1 MYECH
6 TKSNGAARVDTW
18 AALKWHVNK
27 SDAEKLVNKLETNMR
42 DLSLSLILINM
53 YVPHINAMNEADE
66 DYHREVTAEIRNVG
80 LETMRSVERLE
91 RAMLDQRAE
100 DMARNIAGRM
110 QPIIP
115 SQRAQIKTRRQL
127 VWFALGLIIPS
138 GEYACLSFS

>member
-1 MYECH
+1 
-6 TKSNGAARVDTW
+6 
-18 AALKWHVNK
+18 
-27 SDAEKLVNKLETNMR
+27 
-42 DLSLSLILINM
+42 M

-127 VWFALGLIIPS
+127 VWATYEGNWSEVYKILDEAENVYGQWWINCTKPAIVGNDYVPS
-138 GEYACLSFS
+138 GYTPLHQAAWHGVFCQEVEVLL